1 MEINIKKN
9 NMISKINL
17 EKNGIQSG
25 DFIKNQLIN
34 FIKEAHICSGEEII
48 VSIQEDQ
55 NELQLISICGKI
67 KIIKGNKNMRPNT
80 NQLILQQ
87 LEKINNTIGNIET
100 KINEM
105 DNRISNIEVKINEM
119 DNRITVIENKID
131 EMDKRITVIENKIDY
146 MDKRITVIENKID
159 EMDNRITVIETKIDS
174 INDEIIE
181 IKDRLTKIESCPTIK
196 KELSDINNK

>member
-1 MEINIKKN
+1 MKVNIKKN

-25 DFIKNQLIN
+25 DFVKNQLIN
-34 FIKEAHICSGEEII
+34 FIKEPHTCSGEEII

-87 LEKINNTIGNIET
+87 LEKINNTIGNIEI

-105 DNRISNIEVKINEM
+105 DNRISNIEVKI
-119 DNRITVIENKID
+119 D
-131 EMDKRITVIENKIDY
+131 E

-159 EMDNRITVIETKIDS
+159 EMDNRITAIETNIDS

-196 KELSDINNK
+196 KELLEVNKK

>member
-1 MEINIKKN
+1 
-9 NMISKINL
+9 MISKINL

-34 FIKEAHICSGEEII
+34 FIKEAHICSREEII

-87 LEKINNTIGNIET
+87 L
-100 KINEM
+100 
-105 DNRISNIEVKINEM
+105 
-119 DNRITVIENKID
+119 
-131 EMDKRITVIENKIDY
+131 
-146 MDKRITVIENKID
+146 
-159 EMDNRITVIETKIDS
+159 
-174 INDEIIE
+174 
-181 IKDRLTKIESCPTIK
+181 
-196 KELSDINNK
+196 